1 MKYNRKRSAKP
12 NSETFQKSTLSAR
25 FSGNPGVR
33 YMSNI
38 IRQNEGNVANE
49 HLKVQQ
55 LLLEKSMCQM
65 YEIPCQSVR
74 NFLQSTELTL

>member
-25 FSGNPGVR
+25 LSSNPDVR
-33 YMSNI
+33 YMPNI

-49 HLKVQQ
+49 HLKVHQ
-55 LLLEKSMCQM
+55 LLLEKWIVKCMKYRVSQC
-65 YEIPCQSVR
+65 
-74 NFLQSTELTL
+74 